1 MKNTSFCTSFDM
13 NVKIKLVTFFGRGM
27 RVLNVAFNASFISSP
42 FILLCPNSIKSCTLS
57 IYRIGL
63 QL

>member
-13 NVKIKLVTFFGRGM
+13 SVKIKLVTFLGRGM
-27 RVLNVAFNASFISSP
+27 RVVNVAFNANFISSP
-42 FILLCPNSIKSCTLS
+42 FILLCPNSIKSCTFSSL
-57 IYRIGL
+57 RIRL

>member
-1 MKNTSFCTSFDM
+1 MS
-13 NVKIKLVTFFGRGM
+13 VKIKLVTFLGRGLK
-27 RVLNVAFNASFISSP
+27 VVNVVVNASFISSP

-57 IYRIGL
+57 ILRIGL